1 MNTTVSTLRHIIIKL
16 SKDKENTLKS
26 KGERLLTTNKWLTT
40 LSVNFLAK
48 MMEARKLWGGIP
60 KLLDNSNKIIH

>member
-40 LSVNFLAK
+40 LGVNFLAK
-48 MMEARKLWGGIP
+48 MMEARKLCGGIH